1 MSDLFK
7 GVCPIVNTPF
17 AENGD
22 LDLES
27 LGKIVDYT
35 LGAGC
40 KSIAIFGLNSEPHK
54 MTYREKESVI
64 SAFLGFVGTRAQK
77 LVGIVE
83 NSLRGAVELATLA
96 SKEGTDG
103 VILYPPS
110 LVPPGDRQLL
120 NYFKTIASTVNV
132 PIMIQDAP
140 RTTGV
145 TMSTAFLLSAFEKIE
160 NLKFAKIECPL
171 PVQKIAEIGRAT
183 NQQLR
188 CMSGNGG
195 IFTIDAFMRGAW
207 GSCRGSA

>member
-1 MSDLFK
+1 
-7 GVCPIVNTPF
+7 
-17 AENGD
+17 
-22 LDLES
+22 
-27 LGKIVDYT
+27 
-35 LGAGC
+35 
-40 KSIAIFGLNSEPHK
+40 
-54 MTYREKESVI
+54 
-64 SAFLGFVGTRAQK
+64 
-77 LVGIVE
+77 
-83 NSLRGAVELATLA
+83 
-96 SKEGTDG
+96 

-207 GSCRGSA
+207 GVMPGIGVIDYFVKLFDRFDAGEVSKSRDIFENLMPLLWFEDQSLEFFIACEKEILSQKQVIRSSRVRDPGFTADKSTLDELKVLLQRLNPNLLRE